1 MLDVRR
7 LRLLRELKIRGT
19 LAGVAEALAYSPS
32 AVSQQ
37 LALLEKEVGVELLQ
51 KVGRRVQLTAQAE
64 ILVEHTSHL
73 LDRLEVAEAEVT
85 ASLTTVSGTVRVAVF
100 QSAAHAVIPQALSIL
115 GHEFPELRV
124 EVTEREPEAGLF
136 EVAAR
141 DFDLVI
147 AEQYPGHTR
156 AHLPGLD
163 RVNLATDALR
173 LAVPPASAAAASAAS
188 APAASAA
195 AASAAADRFAL
206 RIPARAEGLPSARA
220 GILSATGL
228 GGGID
233 SLADT
238 AGLPWVMEPEGTASR
253 QWATQLCRSAG
264 FEPDVRFQTADL
276 VAHIRLIQS
285 GNAVGILPDLVWSGE
300 QPTVRLL
307 ELAEEPHRTIFSA
320 ARLASAGRPG
330 VLAVRDA
337 LSRAV
342 HRVTAAG

>member
-37 LALLEKEVGVELLQ
+37 LSLLEKEAGVELLQ
-51 KVGRRVQLTAQAE
+51 KVGRRVQLTPQAE
-64 ILVEHTSHL
+64 ILVAHTTHL
-73 LDRLEVAEAEVT
+73 LDRLEVAEAEVA
-85 ASLTTVSGTVRVAVF
+85 ASVTTVSGTVRVAVF
-100 QSAAHAVIPQALSIL
+100 QSAAHAVIPQALTL
-115 GHEFPELRV
+115 LADEFPELRV
-124 EVTEREPEAGLF
+124 EITEREPEAGLF
-136 EVAAR
+136 EVSAR

-156 AHLPGLD
+156 AHLPDLD

-173 LAVPPASAAAASAAS
+173 FAVPRRNVGRLTAATLQDAAAV
-188 APAASAA
+188 
-195 AASAAADRFAL
+195 
-206 RIPARAEGLPSARA
+206 
-220 GILSATGL
+220 
-228 GGGID
+228 
-233 SLADT
+233 
-238 AGLPWVMEPEGTASR
+238 PWVMEPLGTASR

-264 FEPDVRFQTADL
+264 FEPDVRFETADL

-285 GNAVGILPDLVWSGE
+285 GNAVGILPDLVWAG
-300 QPTVRLL
+300 QKPTVRLRAL
-307 ELAEEPHRTIFSA
+307 PDNPHRTVFTA
-320 ARLASAGRPG
+320 ARRSSAGRPG

-342 HRVTAAG
+342 ALVALSPAVIAGT

>member
-7 LRLLRELKIRGT
+7 LRLLRELQVRGT

-37 LALLEKEVGVELLQ
+37 LSLLEKEAGVELLQ
-51 KVGRRVQLTAQAE
+51 KVGRRVQLTPQAE
-64 ILVEHTSHL
+64 ILAMHTMHL
-73 LDRLEVAEAEVT
+73 LDRLEVAEAEVA
-85 ASLTTVSGTVRVAVF
+85 ASVTTVSGTVRVAVF
-100 QSAAHAVIPQALSIL
+100 QSAAHAVIPQALTL
-115 GHEFPELRV
+115 LADEFPELRV
-124 EVTEREPEAGLF
+124 EITEREPEAGLF
-136 EVAAR
+136 EVSAR

-147 AEQYPGHTR
+147 AEQYPGYTR

-173 LAVPPASAAAASAAS
+173 FAVPRKNVGRLTAAT
-188 APAASAA
+188 
-195 AASAAADRFAL
+195 L
-206 RIPARAEGLPSARA
+206 REA
-220 GILSATGL
+220 
-228 GGGID
+228 
-233 SLADT
+233 

-264 FEPDVRFQTADL
+264 FEPDVRFETADL

-285 GNAVGILPDLVWSGE
+285 GNAVGILPDLVWAG
-300 QPTVRLL
+300 QKPTVRLRAL
-307 ELAEEPHRTIFSA
+307 VDDPHRTVFTA
-320 ARLASAGRPG
+320 ARRSSADRPG

-342 HRVTAAG
+342 ALVALSPAVIAGS